1 MLKKGL
7 KKVMTQRKK
16 STKKSAKT
24 PKKGTT
30 ASKKTSIE
38 DMEQAHGK
46 EETLQP
52 TTLDQIWGD
61 DGVSKYG
68 TFSKAEYQEHID
80 NLNKTD
86 LQQHAV
92 KLGIVPVRERH
103 RLTKNLMTAFDQ
115 HCSMYTK
122 PSEANVNNPADIDE
136 ETLKILSE
144 GR

>member
-1 MLKKGL
+1 MAAKRK
-7 KKVMTQRKK
+7 TSKK
-16 STKKSAKT
+16 SVKKLS
-24 PKKGTT
+24 
-30 ASKKTSIE
+30 
-38 DMEQAHGK
+38 QAHGK
-46 EETLQP
+46 VEEFQP

-61 DGVSKYG
+61 DGTSKYG

-92 KLGIVPVRERH
+92 KLGIVPVRERA

-115 HCSMYTK
+115 HCSKYTK
-122 PSEANVNNPADIDE
+122 PSEANAGDPTNIDE

>member
-1 MLKKGL
+1 
-7 KKVMTQRKK
+7 MTQRKK
-16 STKKSAKT
+16 STKKAAKT
-24 PKKGTT
+24 SGKRAT
-30 ASKKTSIE
+30 ASKKTPIE

-52 TTLDQIWGD
+52 TTLDQVWGD

-92 KLGIVPVRERH
+92 KLGIVPVRERA

-115 HCSMYTK
+115 HCSKYTK
-122 PSEANVNNPADIDE
+122 PSEANAGDPTNIDE